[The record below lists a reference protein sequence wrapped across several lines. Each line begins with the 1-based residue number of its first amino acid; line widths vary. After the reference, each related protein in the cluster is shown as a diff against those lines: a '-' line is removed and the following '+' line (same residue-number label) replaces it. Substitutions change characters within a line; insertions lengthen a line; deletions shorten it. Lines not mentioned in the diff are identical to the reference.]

1 MRGID
6 WRGRW
11 GVFPTPND
19 HAGMPKLKKRHFSAK
34 NRPKFAFFC
43 YIHGS
48 IGSFM
53 RGIDW
58 RGRWGA
64 FSTPNDHAGMPKLE
78 KPHFLAKNLPKFAF
92 FCEFPYTYRKFYARN
107 RLAGSLGCVSH
118 TKRLRRDAKTRK
130 IAFFSQKSP
139 KSSIF
144 LRITYTY
151 RKFYAINRLAGS
163 LGCVS
168 HIKRPRRDAETQ
180 KKAFFS
186 QKSTKIAQN
195 LHFFCEFPYT
205 CRKFYA
211 RN

>member
-58 RGRWGA
+58 RGRWGV

-78 KPHFLAKNLPKFAF
+78 KYHFSAKNRPKIAF
-92 FCEFPYTYRKFYARN
+92 FCEFAYTYRKFYARN
-107 RLAGSLGCVSH
+107 RLAGSLGCVSQLDDH
-118 TKRLRRDAKTRK
+118 AGMPKLEKYHFSAKNRPK
-130 IAFFSQKSP
+130 IAFFCE
-139 KSSIF
+139 F
-144 LRITYTY
+144 AYTY
-151 RKFYAINRLAGS
+151 RKFYARNRLAGS

-168 HIKRPRRDAETQ
+168 QLDDHAGMPKLEKSHFLTKNRP
-180 KKAFFS
+180 
-186 QKSTKIAQN
+186 
-195 LHFFCEFPYT
+195 
-205 CRKFYA
+205 
-211 RN
+211 